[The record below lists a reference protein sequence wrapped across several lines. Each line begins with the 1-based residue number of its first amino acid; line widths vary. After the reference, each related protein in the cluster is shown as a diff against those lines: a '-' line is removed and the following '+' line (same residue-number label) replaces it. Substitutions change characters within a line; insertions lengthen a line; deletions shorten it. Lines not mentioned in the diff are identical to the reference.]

1 MTVREQ
7 VYLLLEKNRDKSI
20 SGEELANQLHV
31 SRTSIW
37 KAVKALSEEG
47 YEIEAVNNK
56 GYRLVGTGDI
66 LSAAYI
72 DKELRKE
79 GIHLP
84 LQVLKETGSTNND
97 LKQLA
102 TEGEIRDYIII
113 SGCQTGG
120 KGRRGRT
127 FFSPKDS
134 GLYISILLHPNTD
147 AREGAM
153 LTTLAAT
160 AEAMAIEELTGMEI
174 GIKWVNDVIYQ
185 KKKISGI
192 LTECSLSM
200 EDGKLEYAIV
210 GVGINVYE
218 PAGGFPK
225 ELANVAGFLLSEQQ
239 SNFRNRLAVA
249 FVKHFMS
256 FYQEF
261 PNKVY
266 FAEYKKRSVV
276 LGKEVYVLPAGIADL
291 NNIDY
296 EACQKAQVKDL
307 DEECGLVVTF
317 EDGHEETLSNGEV
330 SVRL

>member
-20 SGEELANQLHV
+20 SGEEIATQLNV

-72 DKELRKE
+72 EKELGKE

-84 LQVLKETGSTNND
+84 LQVLKETVSTNND

-102 TEGEIRDYIII
+102 TEGELRDYIIL

-210 GVGINVYE
+210 GAGINVYE

-249 FVKHFMS
+249 FVKHFMA

-261 PNKVY
+261 PNKVF
-266 FAEYKKRSVV
+266 FAEYRNRSVV
-276 LGKEVYVLPAGIADL
+276 LGKEIYVLPAGIADL

-296 EACQKAQVKDL
+296 QTCQKAQAKDI